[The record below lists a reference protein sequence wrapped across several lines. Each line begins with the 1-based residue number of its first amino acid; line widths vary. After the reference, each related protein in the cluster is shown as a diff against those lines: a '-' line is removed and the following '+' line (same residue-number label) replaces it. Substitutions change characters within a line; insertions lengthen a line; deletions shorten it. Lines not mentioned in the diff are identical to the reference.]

1 MVVPKLLSLTAV
13 AAVILGLAGGVLS
26 AAQGVPNAAALL
38 MEGWGLVMWVL
49 LAREG
54 AREDGGAR

>member
-1 MVVPKLLSLTAV
+1 MVAPKLLSLT
-13 AAVILGLAGGVLS
+13 AVILGLAGGVLS

-38 MEGWGLVMWVL
+38 MEGWGLIMWVL